1 MQVLHA
7 DVLAQCAPPCRGV
20 LFTDSEMARAQ
31 MPRQRKKC
39 PHPEVESLR
48 LTFESLDTHCTG
60 KISFEHFLLN
70 SGMKGEVFKGF
81 MR

>member
-1 MQVLHA
+1 
-7 DVLAQCAPPCRGV
+7 
-20 LFTDSEMARAQ
+20 MARAQ